1 MLPFMVFRIVMF
13 MQKNYTRKIL
23 MTQKQQCG
31 HSEPDV
37 LGYEVKWALRRIITN
52 KADGGDR
59 IPAN

>member
-1 MLPFMVFRIVMF
+1 

-37 LGYEVKWALRRIITN
+37 LGYEVKWALRRITTN